1 MCVFW
6 YVQNVVQ
13 PLSQSNSRTFPLPHL
28 KKNPYLLAVTSYS
41 PPYTPMPWQALM
53 YLLSLWICL
62 LWMFNVNG
70 NHAICGFCVWL
81 LSLSVMFSGF
91 IHVVAVSVLNAFMA
105 E

>member
-53 YLLSLWICL
+53 YLLSLWIYL